1 MEPNQPPSQVPYIH
15 AETVDM
21 SRSNRPRRG
30 PGFVG
35 GCLFIVILLALG
47 VSLLVNLVLF
57 SGSSAMDSSS
67 RLEERH
73 VSHNQRAYD
82 KIAIVTVEGTILE
95 GRGFVK
101 RQIERVRKD
110 ESVKAVVLR
119 VNSPGGT
126 VSGSDYIL
134 HHLNKMTAERGI
146 PLVVSMGSL
155 AASGGYYV
163 SMAVGNQPNTILAE
177 PTTWTGSIGVL
188 IPHFNLAKLMED
200 WGIESDTVVSGRF
213 KGMGSVTHKMTED
226 ERKIFQA
233 LVNDAFSG
241 FKDVI
246 KSGRPK
252 FKADPAA
259 LDKIATG
266 QVYTAQQAVANG
278 LVDKVGFVEDA
289 VARAIELSG
298 LPPSEVNVV
307 EYRPEFSIV
316 DLVLGGSAAKHSTLE
331 LEAILELAAPRA
343 YYLCTWLPPILS
355 NAR

>member
-1 MEPNQPPSQVPYIH
+1 MEPSQPSSQPPYIH
-15 AETVDM
+15 AEVVDV
-21 SRSNRPRRG
+21 SRPNRPRRG
-30 PGFVG
+30 PGLVG
-35 GCLFIVILLALG
+35 GCLFLALLLALG
-47 VSLLVNLVLF
+47 VSLLVNLVLV
-57 SGSSAMDSSS
+57 SGSSALDPSS
-67 RLEERH
+67 RVDERH
-73 VSHNQRAYD
+73 VSHNQHAQD
-82 KIAIVTVEGTILE
+82 KIAIVTIEGTILE

-110 ESVKAVVLR
+110 ETVKAVVLR

-163 SMAVGNQPNTILAE
+163 SMAVGAKPDTIYAE

-188 IPHFNLAKLMED
+188 IPHFNVANLMED
-200 WGIESDTVVSGRF
+200 WGIESDTVVSGKF

-226 ERKIFQA
+226 ERKIFQT
-233 LVNDAFSG
+233 LVNDAFTG
-241 FKDVI
+241 FKDII
-246 KSGRPK
+246 KQGRPK

-278 LVDKVGFVEDA
+278 LVDKIGFVEDA
-289 VARAIELSG
+289 VGRAIEMTG
-298 LPPSEVNVV
+298 LPPSDVNVV
-307 EYRPEFSIV
+307 EYRPEFSLV
-316 DLVLGGSAAKHSTLE
+316 DMVLGGSSAKRSALDLDALLE
-331 LEAILELAAPRA
+331 LSAPRA
-343 YYLCTWLPPILS
+343 YYLSTWLPSILS
-355 NAR
+355 SAK